1 MVDHF
6 YSELLNPGTLAGG
19 IVYAFLFL
27 GIASLGA
34 RVVRIVADRSKKRL
48 SDLTAI
54 NFVAQL
60 LQVGVFVLC
69 FILYAHLV
77 PALRSLGTALLA
89 GVSVASIVIGL
100 AAQTTLSNLVA
111 GLSLLLYRPFQI
123 GDRVQL
129 NIPNVPNSLVS
140 GTIESLSLGYTIL
153 RDDKGS
159 RVVVPNS
166 LMGSMVIFLHNT
178 NQPDI

>member
-1 MVDHF
+1 MADHF
-6 YSELLNPGTLAGG
+6 FSELLDPKTLTGG
-19 IVYAFLFL
+19 FVYALFFL

-34 RVVRIVADRSKKRL
+34 RIVRIIADRSKRRL
-48 SDLTAI
+48 SDITAI

-60 LQVGVFVLC
+60 LQVAVFVLC

-89 GVSVASIVIGL
+89 GVSVASIVIGI
-100 AAQTTLSNLVA
+100 AAQTTLGNLVA
-111 GLSLLLYRPFQI
+111 GLSLLLYRPFEI

-140 GTIESLSLGYTIL
+140 GTIESLSLGYTVL
-153 RDDKGS
+153 RDDES
-159 RVVVPNS
+159 RLVIVPNS
-166 LMGSMVIFLHNT
+166 VMGSVVIFLHNQT
-178 NQPDI
+178 VG

>member
-1 MVDHF
+1 MIDHF
-6 YSELLNPGTLAGG
+6 LYSELLNPNTLSGSV
-19 IVYAFLFL
+19 VYALLFL

-34 RVVRIVADRSKKRL
+34 RIVRILANRSKKRL
-48 SDLTAI
+48 SDITAV
-54 NFVAQL
+54 NYVAQL
-60 LQVGVFVLC
+60 LQAGVFVLC

-100 AAQTTLSNLVA
+100 AAQSTLGNLVA

-129 NIPNVPNSLVS
+129 NIPNVPNSPVS

-153 RDDKGS
+153 RDDEG
-159 RVVVPNS
+159 RLVIVPNS
-166 LMGSMVIFLHNT
+166 AMGSAVIFLHNT
-178 NQPDI
+178 K